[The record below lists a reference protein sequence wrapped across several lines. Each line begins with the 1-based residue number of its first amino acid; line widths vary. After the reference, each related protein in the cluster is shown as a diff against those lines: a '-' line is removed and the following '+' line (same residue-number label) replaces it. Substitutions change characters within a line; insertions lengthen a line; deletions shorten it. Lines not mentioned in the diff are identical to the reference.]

1 MCRTICPHGAGGSL
15 QKLLGRNAA
24 DVPRHGLDASFT
36 WDDAY
41 FGGSTVRIS
50 GSVPEEYLHLFK
62 TQYSLKKGDVITF
75 KYKLAAGTSDVEL
88 PPAVGSE
95 DRPTAYSLCKQTQ
108 EADDEEWV
116 TRTFTVGS
124 DFDGK
129 DLALVALH
137 FKNATNIN
145 LLFGEFSIVRGTYA
159 TPAKPQLESAKLL
172 YNCKDGMDGKII
184 FNMPNKQ
191 GGRGDPAATS
201 M

>member
-1 MCRTICPHGAGGSL
+1 M
-15 QKLLGRNAA
+15 
-24 DVPRHGLDASFT
+24 
-36 WDDAY
+36 
-41 FGGSTVRIS
+41 
-50 GSVPEEYLHLFK
+50 
-62 TQYSLKKGDVITF
+62 
-75 KYKLAAGTSDVEL
+75 
-88 PPAVGSE
+88 GSE

-184 FNMPNKQ
+184 FNMPNNKAAGEPCYNLDVKTSHFRLYAQ
-191 GGRGDPAATS
+191 QEGHDKVSYGYDDIVGRTLLCHSPCLT
-201 M
+201 